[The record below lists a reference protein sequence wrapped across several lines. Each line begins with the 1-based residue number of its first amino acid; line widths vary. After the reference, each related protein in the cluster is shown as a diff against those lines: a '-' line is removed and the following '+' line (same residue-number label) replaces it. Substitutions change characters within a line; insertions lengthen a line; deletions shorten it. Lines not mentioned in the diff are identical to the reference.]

1 VQDGTVMLADGFTC
15 AARHVILALP
25 PRLLA
30 ALQFTPALPTDALR
44 DLAAIPTWMAGHA
57 KLVAVYDTPFWR
69 DAGLSGDAI
78 SHRGPLMEIHDASG
92 PQGTPAA
99 LFGFLGGT
107 APQRNGRGGE
117 MIEAARHQL
126 ARLFGAEAMH
136 PREITLRD
144 WATEPETATAA
155 DHIALRHHPTYGLPD
170 SLAAAGL
177 DRLHI
182 AGTESE
188 VEAGGLMEGA
198 LAAAERITR
207 SILGRRSF

>member
-1 VQDGTVMLADGFTC
+1 
-15 AARHVILALP
+15 LP

-69 DAGLSGDAI
+69 DAGLSGDAM

-92 PQGTPAA
+92 PLGSPAA

-107 APQRNGRGGE
+107 PTQRSGHGGE
-117 MIEAARHQL
+117 IIKAARHQL
-126 ARLFGAEAMH
+126 GRLFGAEAMH
-136 PREITLRD
+136 PKEITLRD
-144 WATEPETATAA
+144 WATEPETATTA
-155 DHIALRHHPTYGLPD
+155 DHIALRHHPSYGLPD

-177 DRLHI
+177 ERLHI

-188 VEAGGLMEGA
+188 VDAGGLMEGA
-198 LAAAERITR
+198 LAAAERVTR
-207 SILGRRSF
+207 SILRDRAL